1 MNNKKLLV
9 SIGLITVASFIV
21 ILARTSVVSAQS
33 SNGNGQ
39 GLEIAPPL
47 ITLKA
52 DPGKTV
58 TAQIQIRDVT
68 NSDLVVTGAINDFVA
83 AGEDGTPKLILDENE
98 KNPYS
103 IKDWISPLPEL
114 TLKPRQILPITVII
128 NVPANAAPGGYYG
141 VVRFTG
147 TPPELKDTG
156 VSLSASLGTL
166 LLLTVNGTPKENLSI
181 EEFSVNKN
189 GGTGTVFESA
199 PLQFVE
205 RLKNS
210 GNIHEQ
216 PTGLATITDMF
227 GNKVAVVNV
236 YQPPTNILPGST
248 RKYDQMLDSKTIGN
262 KILFGRYT
270 AELKLTYG
278 TDKKVITQ
286 TISFWVIPYTLIGI
300 AIALLI
306 AAFMALRYAIKRY
319 NRHIRNQVLGIQK
332 PKKIKT
338 PKK

>member
-1 MNNKKLLV
+1 MNTKKLFAT
-9 SIGLITVASFIV
+9 IGLIIVASFIGV
-21 ILARTSVVSAQS
+21 FTHTTLTSAQAA
-33 SNGNGQ
+33 NGSGQ

-47 ITLKA
+47 INLSA
-52 DPGKTV
+52 DPGQTV

-68 NSDLVVTGAINDFVA
+68 NTDLIVTGAINDFVA
-83 AGEDGTPKLILDENE
+83 AGEDGTPKLILEETE
-98 KNPYS
+98 KSPYS

-114 TLKPRQILPITVII
+114 TLKSRQILPITITI
-128 NVPANAAPGGYYG
+128 NVPSSAAPGGYYG
-141 VVRFTG
+141 VIRFTG

-205 RLKNS
+205 RLNNS

-216 PTGLATITDMF
+216 PTGQATITDMF

-236 YQPPTNILPGST
+236 NQPPTNILPGSI

-278 TDKKVITQ
+278 TDKKIITQ
-286 TISFWVIPYTLIGI
+286 SISFWVIPYTLIAI
-300 AIALLI
+300 TIALLI
-306 AAFMALRYAIKRY
+306 AAFMGLRYAVKRY
-319 NRHIRNQVLGIQK
+319 NRYIRNQVLGI
-332 PKKIKT
+332 KKTKT